1 MNYTKGKKDYKKYP
15 LYGEKL
21 LPATTYD
28 VMNIGTLQ
36 PTGYCPYSVVQFKCG
51 LVKPPAKV
59 CHTCL
64 LERKGVK

>member
-36 PTGYCPYSVVQFKCG
+36 PTGYCPYSVVQF
-51 LVKPPAKV
+51 
-59 CHTCL
+59 
-64 LERKGVK
+64 